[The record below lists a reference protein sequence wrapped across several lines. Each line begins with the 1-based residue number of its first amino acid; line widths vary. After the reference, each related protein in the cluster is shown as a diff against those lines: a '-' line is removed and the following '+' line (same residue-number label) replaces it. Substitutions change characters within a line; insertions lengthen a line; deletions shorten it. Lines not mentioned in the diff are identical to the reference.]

1 MARGLT
7 VFAVAGLV
15 ALAASLLGCGEPADV
30 NGHAGGVRSTT
41 TAATEQE
48 TNRADVGI
56 AYQVSGMKK
65 TVSGA
70 T

>member
-1 MARGLT
+1 MARSLT

-15 ALAASLLGCGEPADV
+15 ALAASLLGCGEPGDV
-30 NGHAGGVRSTT
+30 NGRAGGARSTT
-41 TAATEQE
+41 TAATQPQ
-48 TNRADVGI
+48 TRRADAGI
-56 AYQVSGMKK
+56 AYKVSGMKK